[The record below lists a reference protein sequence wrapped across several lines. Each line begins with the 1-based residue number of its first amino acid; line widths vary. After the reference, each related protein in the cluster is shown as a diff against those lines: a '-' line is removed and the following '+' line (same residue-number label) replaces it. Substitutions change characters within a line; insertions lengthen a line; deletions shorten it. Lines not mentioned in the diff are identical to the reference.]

1 MRFFDRKNE
10 LRLLRD
16 IREESSKGSCMTIL
30 KGRRR
35 VGKTSLLQEAYGD
48 RDYLYLFV
56 ARKNEA
62 DLCDDFCQEIA
73 RYFKLTIPGKMSSFE
88 QVFRFLLDM
97 AEREACTVVIDE
109 FQEFL
114 RVNPSIFST
123 MQRDWDR
130 KKRSARLNLIVSG
143 SINRMMEQIF
153 ASDQPLYG
161 RATHEINLAPF
172 TTATIKEI
180 LAEHSP
186 NYTADDL
193 LALWTFTGGVA
204 KYVELLMD
212 AGAFTLDAMV
222 KRMIS
227 DGSTI
232 VNEGKVLLVD
242 EFGKDYGTYFSILS
256 LIAAGNNSR
265 SEIENAIGSD
275 IGGYLTKL
283 EGEYRLVAKELPVC
297 ESKSNRN
304 VHYTLKDNF
313 LRFWFR
319 FVWKYQS
326 LIELRAYG
334 RLQEFI
340 LRDYRVFSGKALEDY
355 FQHKFADE
363 GKFTKIGNWWDR
375 KGLNEIDIVAVDDF
389 EKTISFCEV
398 KRNSEKIDLG
408 CLAEKAE
415 SFHRATGV
423 YMDYRADYRALSM
436 SDM

>member
-16 IREESSKGSCMTIL
+16 IRE
-30 KGRRR
+30 
-35 VGKTSLLQEAYGD
+35 
-48 RDYLYLFV
+48 
-56 ARKNEA
+56 
-62 DLCDDFCQEIA
+62 
-73 RYFKLTIPGKMSSFE
+73 
-88 QVFRFLLDM
+88 
-97 AEREACTVVIDE
+97 
-109 FQEFL
+109 
-114 RVNPSIFST
+114 
-123 MQRDWDR
+123 
-130 KKRSARLNLIVSG
+130 
-143 SINRMMEQIF
+143 
-153 ASDQPLYG
+153 
-161 RATHEINLAPF
+161 
-172 TTATIKEI
+172 
-180 LAEHSP
+180 
-186 NYTADDL
+186 
-193 LALWTFTGGVA
+193 
-204 KYVELLMD
+204 
-212 AGAFTLDAMV
+212 
-222 KRMIS
+222 
-227 DGSTI
+227 
-232 VNEGKVLLVD
+232 

-283 EGEYRLVAKELPVC
+283 ESEYRLVSKELPVC

-326 LIELRAYG
+326 MIELRAYG

-340 LRDYRVFSGKALEDY
+340 LRDYRVFSGKTLEDY
-355 FQHKFADE
+355 FQHKFAEE

-408 CLAEKAE
+408 GLAEKAE

-436 SDM
+436 ADM

>member
-10 LRLLRD
+10 LALLRT
-16 IREESSKGSCMTIL
+16 IRDEASKASCMTVL

-48 RDYLYLFV
+48 RDYLYFFV

-62 DLCDDFCQEIA
+62 DLCVDFCQEIA
-73 RYFKLTIPGKMSSFE
+73 RYFKLTIPGKMTSFE
-88 QVFRFLLDM
+88 AVFKFLLDM
-97 AEREACTVVIDE
+97 ATREPCTVVIDE

-123 MQRDWDR
+123 MQRDWDL
-130 KKRSARLNLIVSG
+130 KKRTAKVNLIVSG

-153 ASDQPLYG
+153 AADQPLYG
-161 RATHEINLAPF
+161 RATHEINLDPF
-172 TTATIKEI
+172 TTATVKDI
-180 LAEHSP
+180 LSEYSP
-186 NYTADDL
+186 DYTTDDL

-212 AGAFTLDAMV
+212 AGAYTLEAMV
-222 KRMIS
+222 KRMVS
-227 DGSTI
+227 EGSTI

-256 LIAAGNNSR
+256 LIAAGNNTR
-265 SEIENAIGSD
+265 SEIENVIGAD

-283 EGEYRLVAKELPVC
+283 EGEYRLVSKELPVC
-297 ESKSNRN
+297 ETRSNRN

-319 FVWKYQS
+319 FVWKFQS

-334 RLQEFI
+334 RLQDLI
-340 LRDYRVFSGKALEDY
+340 LRDYRTFSGKALEDY
-355 FQHKFADE
+355 FQHKFAE
-363 GKFTKIGNWWDR
+363 SGQFTKIGNWWDR
-375 KGLNEIDIVAVDDF
+375 KGENEIDLVAIDDLS
-389 EKTISFCEV
+389 KTIRFCEV
-398 KRNSEKIDLG
+398 KRNGEKISLDVLS
-408 CLAEKAE
+408 EKAE
-415 SFHRATGV
+415 AFHRATGG
-423 YMDYRADYRALSM
+423 YSNYQADCVALPM
-436 SDM
+436 SEM

>member
-1 MRFFDRKNE
+1 
-10 LRLLRD
+10 
-16 IREESSKGSCMTIL
+16 MTIL

-48 RDYLYLFV
+48 QDYLYLFV

-62 DLCDDFCQEIA
+62 DLCEDFCQEIA
-73 RYFKLTIPGKMSSFE
+73 RYFKLAIPGKMSSFE
-88 QVFRFLLDM
+88 EVFKFLLDM
-97 AEREACTVVIDE
+97 AEREPCTIVIDE

-114 RVNPSIFST
+114 RVNPSIFSV

-130 KKRSARLNLIVSG
+130 KKRSAKVNLIVSG

-153 ASDQPLYG
+153 AADQPLYG
-161 RATHEINLAPF
+161 RATHEINLDPF
-172 TTATIKEI
+172 TTATVKEI
-180 LAEHSP
+180 LSEHAP
-186 NYTADDL
+186 DYTVDDL

-222 KRMIS
+222 KRMVS
-227 DGSTI
+227 EGSTI
-232 VNEGKVLLVD
+232 INEGKVLLVD

-256 LIAAGNNSR
+256 LVAAGNNSR

-275 IGGYLTKL
+275 VGGYLSKL
-283 EGEYRLVAKELPVC
+283 EGEYRLVSKDLPVC
-297 ESKSNRN
+297 ERKSNRN

-334 RLQEFI
+334 RLQDVIF
-340 LRDYRVFSGKALEDY
+340 RDYRTFSGKALEDY
-355 FQHKFADE
+355 YRHKFAE
-363 GKFTKIGNWWDR
+363 SGKFTKIGNWWDR
-375 KGLNEIDIVAVDDF
+375 KGQNEIDIVAIDDLA
-389 EKTISFCEV
+389 KTISFCEV
-398 KRNSEKIDLG
+398 KRNGERIDLG
-408 CLAEKAE
+408 ALSEKAE
-415 SFHRATGV
+415 AFHRATG
-423 YMDYRADYRALSM
+423 DYADYHADYLALPM
-436 SDM
+436 SEM

>member
-1 MRFFDRKNE
+1 
-10 LRLLRD
+10 
-16 IREESSKGSCMTIL
+16 MTVL

-62 DLCDDFCQEIA
+62 DLCEDFCREIA
-73 RYFKLTIPGKMSSFE
+73 RYFKLAIPGRMSSFE
-88 QVFRFLLDM
+88 EVFKFLLDM
-97 AEREACTVVIDE
+97 AEREHCTIVIDE

-114 RVNPSIFST
+114 RVNPSIFSV

-130 KKRSARLNLIVSG
+130 KKRSAKFNLIVSG

-153 ASDQPLYG
+153 AADQPLYG
-161 RATHEINLAPF
+161 RATHEINLDPF
-172 TTATIKEI
+172 TTATVKEI
-180 LAEHSP
+180 LSEHAP

-212 AGAFTLDAMV
+212 ADAFTLDAMV
-222 KRMIS
+222 KRMVS
-227 DGSTI
+227 EGSTI
-232 VNEGKVLLVD
+232 INEGKVLLVD

-275 IGGYLTKL
+275 VGGYLTKL
-283 EGEYRLVAKELPVC
+283 EGEYRLVSKDLPVC
-297 ESKSNRN
+297 ERKSNRN

-334 RLQEFI
+334 RLQDVI
-340 LRDYRVFSGKALEDY
+340 LRDYRTFSGKALEDY
-355 FQHKFADE
+355 FQHSFAE
-363 GKFTKIGNWWDR
+363 SGKFTKIGNWWDR
-375 KGLNEIDIVAVDDF
+375 KGQNEIDIVAID
-389 EKTISFCEV
+389 ELTKTIRFCEV
-398 KRNSEKIDLG
+398 KRNGGRIDLG
-408 CLAEKAE
+408 ALVEKAE
-415 SFHRATGV
+415 AFHRATG
-423 YMDYRADYRALSM
+423 DYADYHADYQALTM
-436 SDM
+436 SEM